1 MPDHSYS
8 ADPSS
13 DDPSPDYPLADTLVL
28 DASQIQVL
36 HDETR
41 LQIVSLLS
49 ERAATTSQLAGVMDR
64 PKGTIGHHCKSL
76 ENAGLIT
83 VVRTEMVRAVTA
95 KYYGRTARTFL
106 LGGDRDFPAHGM
118 LAEAAREIA
127 SSRATGLV
135 DDLPAM
141 STIRYARIP
150 TERAA
155 EWEQRLSDLAEE
167 FSALPRGGGRAYLL
181 SLAIAPTTRPTF
193 GQHET

>member
-1 MPDHSYS
+1 MPDHST
-8 ADPSS
+8 
-13 DDPSPDYPLADTLVL
+13 PDHPLADTLVL

-49 ERAATTSQLAGVMDR
+49 ERAATASQLAEIMGR

-76 ENAGLIT
+76 EEAGLIA

-106 LGGDRDFPAHGM
+106 LGGDDDFPAHGM

-127 SSRATGLV
+127 NSRAAGLV

-167 FSALPRGGGRAYLL
+167 FSAQPRGGRRAFLL

-193 GQHET
+193 PEDDG